1 MSERSRTLPQ
11 TPDRIDRRR
20 YRRILTF
27 FAGIILHI
35 ILLDLIAS
43 RLPLL
48 KKSIRRSRPQRYR
61 RASRG
66 FRDLAVDM
74 GGVMI
79 KLGQFLSARVD
90 VLPPEV
96 TEELAGLQD
105 EVAPVPEAAIQE
117 VLQTE
122 LGDLSR
128 RFAEIDPVPLAAASL
143 GQAHAAWLLVSGSPL
158 LPASGD
164 QRHNG
169 QPPTRGTPVVVKVQ
183 RPGIEDLVR
192 TDLSALRVVARW
204 IMRYRPIRRRANV
217 PALLEEFAH
226 TLWEE
231 LDYHAEAGN
240 AERFALIFADQ
251 PDVRAPA
258 VYWQHSTN
266 RVLTLERMEGIKI
279 TDTEAIRAAGIDT
292 AHVADRLLEV
302 YFRQFFLE
310 GFFHADPHPGNLF
323 VNPMIILESGAT
335 RPFELVFVDFGM
347 MGHIKESLSQNLQKV
362 LVSVARQDA
371 HTLTQA
377 CADMGFFLP
386 GTDLERIEEAL
397 TILLERIWG
406 RKLLEMA
413 RPDPAEVR
421 ELSLEFRDI
430 LFELPFQV
438 PQDFVYLGRAVGMI
452 SGLASRLNPEINPW
466 YQFEKFALEVVQA
479 QPINPLSLE
488 QVGSEL
494 RGLLA
499 MPARAR
505 RLLEAAESGKLRIR
519 SLPDPQTTRRL
530 ERLEKR
536 VNQLNWGLV
545 STAALVSGT
554 VLYVSGETL
563 LGGVFWTAAAIL
575 LLFALWRS

>member
-1 MSERSRTLPQ
+1 MSEPTSTPLQ

-48 KKSIRRSRPQRYR
+48 QKSIRASRPQRHR
-61 RASRG
+61 RASRR
-66 FRDLAVDM
+66 FRNLAVDM

-105 EVAPVPEAAIQE
+105 EVAPVPNAAIQE

-122 LGDLSR
+122 LGDLSC
-128 RFAEIDPVPLAAASL
+128 RFAQIDLDPLAAASL
-143 GQAHAAWLLVSGSPL
+143 GQAHAAWLLPAGSDPH
-158 LPASGD
+158 
-164 QRHNG
+164 HNG
-169 QPPTRGTPVVVKVQ
+169 HLPQRGAPVVIKVQ

-204 IMRYRPIRRRANV
+204 AMRYRPIRRRANV
-217 PALLEEFAH
+217 PALLEEFAR

-231 LDYHAEAGN
+231 LDYRAEAGN
-240 AERFALIFADQ
+240 AERFALLFADQ
-251 PDVRAPA
+251 PDVRMPG
-258 VYWQHSTN
+258 VYWQHCTN

-279 TDTEAIRAAGIDT
+279 TDTEAIRAASIDT
-292 AHVADRLLEV
+292 TRVADRLLEV

-323 VNPMIILESGAT
+323 VNPITSLEPDAP

-347 MGHIKESLSQNLQKV
+347 MGHIKEPLSQNLQKV

-397 TILLERIWG
+397 TVLLERVWG

-452 SGLASRLNPEINPW
+452 SGLASLLNPEINPW
-466 YQFEKFALEVVQA
+466 YQFEKFALEVVQS
-479 QPINPLSLE
+479 QPMNLFSLE

-545 STAALVSGT
+545 STASLVSGT

-563 LGGVFWTAAAIL
+563 LGSAFWAAAAVL
-575 LLFALWRS
+575 LLIALWRS

>member
-1 MSERSRTLPQ
+1 MSERTSTLPQ

-48 KKSIRRSRPQRYR
+48 QKSIRRSRPQRYR
-61 RASRG
+61 RASRR

-90 VLPPEV
+90 ILPPEV

-105 EVAPVPEAAIQE
+105 EVSPVPNEAIQQ

-128 RFAEIDPVPLAAASL
+128 RFAEIDAAPLAAASL
-143 GQAHAAWLLVSGSPL
+143 GQAHAAWLL
-158 LPASGD
+158 PASAD

-169 QPPTRGTPVVVKVQ
+169 QPPQRGAPVVIKVQ

-204 IMRYRPIRRRANV
+204 VMRYHPIRRRANV
-217 PALLEEFAH
+217 PALLEEFAR

-240 AERFALIFADQ
+240 AERFALIFADE
-251 PDVRAPA
+251 PDVRVPA

-266 RVLTLERMEGIKI
+266 RVLTLERMAGIKI
-279 TDTEAIRAAGIDT
+279 TDTEAIRAANIDT
-292 AHVADRLLEV
+292 ARVADRLLEV

-323 VNPMIILESGAT
+323 INPGDPLGADAP

-377 CADMGFFLP
+377 YMDMGFLLP
-386 GTDLERIEEAL
+386 GADLERIEEAQKA
-397 TILLERIWG
+397 LLERIWG

-466 YQFEKFALEVVQA
+466 YQFEKFALEVVQS
-479 QPINPLSLE
+479 QPTNPFSLE

-545 STAALVSGT
+545 STAALISGT
-554 VLYVSGETL
+554 ALYVSGETF
-563 LGGVFWTAAAIL
+563 LGSAFWVAAAIL
-575 LLFALWRS
+575 FLIALWRS

>member
-1 MSERSRTLPQ
+1 MSEHTSTLPQ
-11 TPDRIDRRR
+11 PPDRIDRRR

-61 RASRG
+61 RASRR
-66 FRDLAVDM
+66 FRDLAIDM

-105 EVAPVPEAAIQE
+105 EVTPVPNEAIQR
-117 VLQTE
+117 VLQIE

-128 RFAEIDPVPLAAASL
+128 RFAEIDAAPLAAASL
-143 GQAHAAWLLVSGSPL
+143 GQAHAAWLL
-158 LPASGD
+158 PASAD

-169 QPPTRGTPVVVKVQ
+169 QPPQRGAPVVIKVQ

-204 IMRYRPIRRRANV
+204 VMRYRPIRRRANV
-217 PALLEEFAH
+217 PALLEEFAR

-240 AERFALIFADQ
+240 AERFALIFADE

-258 VYWQHSTN
+258 VYWQHSTD
-266 RVLTLERMEGIKI
+266 RVLTLERMAGIKI
-279 TDTEAIRAAGIDT
+279 TDTEAIRAANIDT
-292 AHVADRLLEV
+292 ARVADRLLEV

-323 VNPMIILESGAT
+323 VNPISPLSPDAP

-347 MGHIKESLSQNLQKV
+347 MGHIQESLSQNLQKV
-362 LVSVARQDA
+362 LVSVVRQDA

-377 CADMGFFLP
+377 YADMGFLLP
-386 GTDLERIEEAL
+386 GADLERIEEAQKV
-397 TILLERIWG
+397 LLARIWG
-406 RKLLEMA
+406 RKLLEMS

-479 QPINPLSLE
+479 QPTNLFSLE

-494 RGLLA
+494 RELLA

-536 VNQLNWGLV
+536 VNQLNWGLL
-545 STAALVSGT
+545 STAALISGT
-554 VLYVSGETL
+554 VLYVSGETF
-563 LGGVFWTAAAIL
+563 LGSAFWAAAAF
-575 LLFALWRS
+575 LFLIALWRS